1 MKLWRTPLD
10 ADKVRVPHG
19 VVKIIIERCKGC
31 SFCVEYCPRDVLQ
44 ISKKFNKKGYHY
56 PDVVAE
62 GLCVDCNLCEDICPE
77 FAIFSVPVEPDT
89 PAERPVAE
97 SPVVASSESEK
108 APKTAKAKKAVKET
122 A

>member
-19 VVKIIIERCKGC
+19 VVKVIIERCKGC

-44 ISKKFNKKGYHY
+44 ISRKFNKKGYHY
-56 PDVVAE
+56 PEVMAE

-77 FAIFSVPVEPDT
+77 FAIYSVPAGDIALPADEAIKT
-89 PAERPVAE
+89 PAQ
-97 SPVVASSESEK
+97 
-108 APKTAKAKKAVKET
+108 KET

>member
-44 ISKKFNKKGYHY
+44 ISRKFNKKGYHY
-56 PDVVAE
+56 PEVMAE

-77 FAIFSVPVEPDT
+77 FAIYSVPAGDIPLPVDEPAKT
-89 PAERPVAE
+89 PAQ
-97 SPVVASSESEK
+97 
-108 APKTAKAKKAVKET
+108 KET

>member
-44 ISKKFNKKGYHY
+44 ISRKFNKKGYHY
-56 PDVVAE
+56 PEVMAE
-62 GLCVDCNLCEDICPE
+62 ALCVDCNLCEDICPE
-77 FAIFSVPVEPDT
+77 FAIFSI
-89 PAERPVAE
+89 PAEDIMTAPPVKSAE
-97 SPVVASSESEK
+97 ASK
-108 APKTAKAKKAVKET
+108 KKTPTAALKET

>member
-19 VVKIIIERCKGC
+19 VVKVIIERCKGC

-44 ISKKFNKKGYHY
+44 ISRKFNKKGYHY
-56 PDVVAE
+56 PEVMAKE
-62 GLCVDCNLCEDICPE
+62 LCVDCNLCEDICPE
-77 FAIFSVPVEPDT
+77 FAIFSIPTEAIMAAPAVASAKTSKKNT
-89 PAERPVAE
+89 PASAL
-97 SPVVASSESEK
+97 
-108 APKTAKAKKAVKET
+108 KET